1 MEILAVVGVDELV
14 VGDDRDGMRQG
25 AESIFDI
32 EKAIGQLGER
42 LDVVDLRNTNR
53 DVVVAIEVDRLEIE
67 VFDIAGDGAKSAP
80 FSISQVFVELE
91 LRERHLFQTL
101 FGQARSIFLQKIL
114 GGLER
119 DNGRFQIHYNPSC

>member
-1 MEILAVVGVDELV
+1 MVVGVDELV
-14 VGDDRDGMRQG
+14 VAGDRDGMRQV
-25 AESIFDI
+25 AESILDI
-32 EKAIGQLGER
+32 GKAIGQLGER